1 MKRRTIEFLERWN
14 ALNQADAP
22 KQADLDALV
31 RTQAVDSKPA
41 RSLLIKLP
49 RERADWYGMSALD
62 YRWQTVRRMLNDIV
76 EVLPC

>member
-1 MKRRTIEFLERWN
+1 MKQRTIEFLAQWN
-14 ALNQADAP
+14 SLNQDRTP
-22 KQADLDALV
+22 KQSSINALV
-31 RTQAVDSKPA
+31 RTQAVGNKPA

-49 RERADWYGMSALD
+49 RERADWYGMGALD